1 MPEHSPIAIV
11 GLSYRAPGVGRKGL
25 WEYLAE
31 AKSAWS
37 KVPADRFDYDAFHHP
52 DKDKAGCIAAVGGHF
67 LPEDIYS
74 YDAPFFNL
82 RPEEA
87 RAVDPHHRMLLE
99 CALEAAES
107 AGISLTD
114 LAGSNTGVFSAI
126 GSPEHGHMLG
136 EDMPASST
144 WTCAGG
150 APCMFANRLS
160 YFFDL
165 SGPSIALDAA
175 CASSTYAVHMAC
187 QSLQAGECSSAFAG
201 GAALLLGPS
210 QFSFLDTMGA
220 LSPEGKS
227 FSYDIKGSGFGRG
240 EGGAVLLL
248 KRLDDAIEAGDSIHA
263 IIRNSACNHGGRS
276 DGITMPRRSAQEK
289 LLRRVHQEV
298 GLNPN
303 ETPVVEGHGTGTKV
317 GDPIEAGS
325 FTTVLAS
332 ERTASNPLHIGS
344 LKSNF
349 GHLEGASGVLGMIKA
364 ILMLQHEYVLPNAD
378 FERLNESIEN
388 RELLRVPPTKLPWP
402 SNEPK
407 RVCVTNF
414 GFGGSNSAIILEQ
427 WTTST
432 PRADGVSRTNGLSI
446 TNGITN
452 GNGLQ
457 NCHAH
462 PGKKLYVL
470 SAKSE
475 SSLVAYLS
483 ALDKYLE
490 SVDGSDKFLK
500 DLAYTL
506 GQRRSHHSHRVAVV
520 ADSKQDLMTQL
531 SLVRPKK
538 IRDRT
543 VSFVFT
549 GQGAQHA
556 QMATRLGRYKVF
568 AAALDQAESELK
580 QLGASWSLEE
590 ELQQPVSET
599 RINEAEISQPACTAV
614 QLAIS
619 LLLRSWGVEPSV
631 VTGHSSGE
639 IGAAFA
645 AGLITFQQALALSYF
660 RGLATVELARKGQR
674 GAMLALGVGPEA
686 TSALLAD
693 STKGYATVAAINS
706 PSSVTVSGDISAIDE
721 IHELATAQ
729 GIFARKLKVEM
740 AYHSKH
746 MEQVADFYRES
757 IEPYFSTQLPTRD
770 SNSPEFVSSSASDA
784 KAPDTQTAAYWTN
797 NLVEPVRFSDAI
809 TKIVSNNPGSSNT
822 RAPNI
827 IIEVGPHPALKN
839 PVKQTVDLIRQQQQ
853 DDQGRRHAGQFN
865 YLASLERG
873 TESEDALLS
882 LAQNLFCL
890 GVPINFEA
898 INQTNRHNGHV
909 LTDLPAY
916 AWDRSVRYML
926 TSRITNAKL
935 HPGQPYHP
943 MLGWKSPYT
952 EGSEMAFRQV
962 FTLDE
967 MPWIREHAVGGTVVF
982 PMTGYLS
989 LALEGMR
996 RVATGTVSSLV
1007 VHEFHAKRSLEIQ
1020 EDERVDITTKLRPA
1034 ATGTEM
1040 FSSSVWIFEV
1050 LSWSQDYGWMA
1061 HCHGQVEAETSEP
1074 AMNTPTFKASVSL
1087 INSKELK
1094 ERDPELEYTSD
1105 HKEGT
1110 TYGPTFKRMRK
1121 FWEGPGYT
1129 VMESEVRELD
1139 PTFPSPYGSSVSVD
1153 TPTLD
1158 SFLQGLGPLLEAY
1171 GEKPAMMP
1179 NYVSRLRISNNIP
1192 AEANLRLTTVT
1203 RLLDY
1208 DLKAGLMRISVAVFE
1223 TKTLSPVAEWESV
1236 SLRVI
1241 ASGSS
1246 SNPTSNL
1253 PASYYWDLIPS
1264 LDALNDNEKLA
1275 NILQVDPV
1283 SEDERERVRLL
1294 NQAGVHFMDRAL
1306 QETLHDENELPSHLA
1321 RFKAWASS
1329 CVKEAKEKDNL
1340 SDVDIESLIKT
1351 VSTSGGQG
1359 EMVCAVGE
1367 RLTDILRSN
1376 VQALEIMLHDNR
1388 LSCYYD
1394 DDLTNVRLSHILAR
1408 WVRHQCD
1415 VKSGLRILEVGA
1427 GTGSATLPVFK
1438 AISRDSEKLPDHFNY
1453 TYTDISSGFFEA
1465 AREKLDKWSKYITYK
1480 KLDISQDPAQQGF
1493 SLEDYDLVIAS
1504 NVLHATPNMTNT
1516 VDHVRSLLKPNGR
1529 LVVLEAG
1536 LHAPLVLPFALLP
1549 GWWLAE
1555 DDYRSL
1561 ERGPLLSKDKWSQ
1574 LFSDRGF
1581 SGLDGVI
1588 EGYPGDP
1595 ENILS
1600 ILTTTR
1606 VSLPGAVGDSTP
1618 ITICGPMIEDS
1629 EAEFAQTI
1637 SDLIA
1642 ESLGCE
1648 TDIKPFAEI
1657 EPSEDQYLLFLDSA
1671 ENSIFKDVSDETFT
1685 LLRDAFLQVKGLLWV
1700 IPQNHTPDGDT
1711 VKGMLR
1717 TVRLEQGSRNLLMLE
1732 DLPCNEEGSSAIVRL
1747 AKKLRDSD
1755 FIKSQDHD
1763 FTWRDGYL
1771 WLPRYRPL
1779 HEARETFASE
1789 AGVVIRKEQNIWQND
1804 ASFEM
1809 TVDTAGSPDSIYFK
1823 RTDTLDQPLADGDI
1837 LVQVE
1842 ASGVN
1847 FRDVLLVLGSI
1858 PWTRP
1863 GFEGSGTVLQT
1874 GSAVD
1879 NFQTGDKVFFGAL
1892 HGGSFTTHMKMPS
1905 WHATKI
1911 PEGFSMA
1918 ESASI
1923 SVAYSTAI
1931 MSVMRIGRLQ
1941 KGESILIHAASGA
1954 VGQACIVLARHFG
1967 AKIFV
1972 TAGSPAKRDFLRDE
1986 FNIPEDHIYS
1996 SRTPE
2001 FRDGILAVAG
2011 GKGIDLVINS
2021 LSGNLLQQ
2029 TWAVVAD
2036 FGRFVEIGKRD
2047 FLQNSFLPM
2056 SPFDNNITFTGVD
2069 LRKMFLNRPD
2079 EHKRCLTD
2087 MNELIERKVVQAI
2100 RPVTAIPVSQ
2110 IATAMRKLQSGQNIG
2125 KIVITMNPGER
2136 VMAELAKPLLVTS
2149 AGTLLRPD
2157 KTYIITGGTGG
2168 IGLSLGPW
2176 MVENGARNVIL
2187 LGRSGSSRPDVQ
2199 NVLGKYKD
2207 SDVIMRA
2214 LACDVGRR
2222 EDVSNVVESIQDLPP
2237 IGGVVHGA
2245 LFLKDK
2251 LLSNTSYQDWLNIV
2265 LPRIR
2270 GAWNLHELLP
2280 DNLDF
2285 FIALSSFISG
2295 SGNIGQSV
2303 YSGTASFYD
2312 AFAEY
2317 RTARG
2322 QPTVSVAL
2330 PVVLDVGYVADRD
2343 LEGKLTSS
2351 LGAVL
2356 SLAHLRTVIKGGIM
2370 GPSSGLYRDG
2380 KAISFSYARGDDSST
2395 LPWQAFHPRALVDY
2409 IRAETRADGTAEESG
2424 SREAKT
2430 KGLQLTNGSDPL
2442 TSLLAVLMDKVS
2454 SITMIERDEIEADAP
2469 LSNYSLDSLVSV
2481 ELRNWI
2487 RRETSI
2493 ELAPSKIAN
2502 TANLRALA
2510 TFILGQMEASSKKK

>member
-1 MPEHSPIAIV
+1 MPDHSPIAIV

-25 WEYLAE
+25 WEYLSE

-37 KVPADRFDYDAFHHP
+37 KVPADRFDYDAFYHP
-52 DKDKAGCIAAVGGHF
+52 DSNKAGCIAAAGGHF
-67 LPEDIYS
+67 LPEDVYS

-107 AGISLTD
+107 AGVSLTD

-187 QSLQAGECSSAFAG
+187 QSLQAGECDSAFAG
-201 GAALLLGPS
+201 GAALLLGPG
-210 QFSFLDTMGA
+210 QWSFLDTMGA

-227 FSYDIKGSGFGRG
+227 FSYDVKGSGFGRG
-240 EGGAVLLL
+240 EGGACVLL
-248 KRLDDAIEAGDSIHA
+248 KRLDDAIEAGDPIHA

-276 DGITMPRRSAQEK
+276 DGITMPRRSAQET
-289 LLRRVHQEV
+289 LLKRVHREV

-325 FTTVLAS
+325 FTTVLAA
-332 ERTASNPLHIGS
+332 ERTSANPLHIGS

-349 GHLEGASGVLGMIKA
+349 GHLEGASGILGMVKA
-364 ILMLQHEYVLPNAD
+364 ILMLQNGYVLPNAN
-378 FERLNESIEN
+378 FEKLNESIEK
-388 RELLRVPPTKLPWP
+388 RELLRVPPAKIPWP
-402 SNEPK
+402 PNEPR

-414 GFGGSNSAIILEQ
+414 GFGGSNSAIILER
-427 WTTST
+427 WPTAS
-432 PRADGVSRTNGLSI
+432 PSTNGVGRV
-446 TNGITN
+446 NGSAAN
-452 GNGLQ
+452 GNSVQ
-457 NCHAH
+457 NGHSQA
-462 PGKKLYVL
+462 PTKRLFVL

-475 SSLVAYLS
+475 SSLATYLS
-483 ALDKYLE
+483 SFQEFLDTEEAEK
-490 SVDGSDKFLK
+490 DSDVVFMK

-506 GQRRSHHSHRVAVV
+506 GQRRSHHSYRVAV
-520 ADSKQDLMTQL
+520 AANSISDLKNQL
-531 SLVRPKK
+531 ETARPKK
-538 IRDRT
+538 VRDRA
-543 VSFVFT
+543 VALVFT

-556 QMATRLGRYKVF
+556 QMATGLGHFKVF
-568 AAALDQAESELK
+568 ADAIDEAESILEK
-580 QLGASWSLEE
+580 LGANWSLKK
-590 ELQQPVSET
+590 ELSRPAPAT
-599 RINEAEISQPACTAV
+599 RVNEAEISQPACTAV
-614 QLAIS
+614 QIALT
-619 LLLRSWGVEPSV
+619 LLLKSWGVEPAM

-645 AGLITFQQALALSYF
+645 AGLVSFQQSIALAYF
-660 RGLATVELARKGQR
+660 RGLATVELARKGQQ
-674 GAMLALGVGPEA
+674 GAMLALGVGVEA
-686 TSALLAD
+686 ASELLEKI
-693 STKGYATVAAINS
+693 TKGYATVAAINS

-721 IHELATAQ
+721 VLELATSE

-746 MEQVADFYRES
+746 MEQVAEFYRMS
-757 IEPYFSTQLPTRD
+757 IDPYCSNEPVARNTT
-770 SNSPEFVSSSASDA
+770 SPEFVSSSTSMF
-784 KAPDTQTAAYWTN
+784 KVVDTVSADYWVQ
-797 NLVEPVRFSDAI
+797 NLVKPVRFADAI
-809 TKIVSNNPGSSNT
+809 TKIVSKQPDAVRT
-822 RAPNI
+822 PNV
-827 IIEVGPHPALKN
+827 IIEIGPHPALKN
-839 PVKQTVDLIRQQQQ
+839 PVKQIVDLIREQQAG
-853 DDQGRRHAGQFN
+853 DQGRRHAGQFT

-873 TESEDALLS
+873 TASEDALFG

-890 GVPINFEA
+890 GVPLSLEA
-898 INQTNRHNGHV
+898 INQTHRQNAHV
-909 LTDLPAY
+909 ISDLPAY

-926 TSRITNAKL
+926 SSRITAAKL

-943 MLGWKSPYT
+943 MLGWRSPYT
-952 EGSEMAFRQV
+952 EGQEMVFRQV

-989 LALEGMR
+989 LALEGLR
-996 RVATGTVSSLV
+996 RVATGTFSSLV

-1020 EDERVDITTKLRPA
+1020 EDERIDITTKIRPA

-1040 FSSSVWIFEV
+1040 FSSSLWVFEI
-1050 LSWSQDYGWMA
+1050 LSWSQDYGWTA
-1061 HCHGQVEAETSEP
+1061 HAHGRVEAEANEP
-1074 AMNTPTFKASVSL
+1074 TINTPTFKSSLSL
-1087 INSKELK
+1087 IGSKELK

-1105 HKEGT
+1105 HKDGT
-1110 TYGPTFKRMRK
+1110 MYGPTFKRMKK
-1121 FWEGPGYT
+1121 FWSAPGFT
-1129 VMESEVRELD
+1129 VMESEVRDLD
-1139 PTFPSPYGSSVSVD
+1139 SGFPSPYGSPVSVD

-1158 SFLQGLGPLLEAY
+1158 SFLQGLGPLLEEY

-1192 AEANLRLTTVT
+1192 TEANLRLTTVT

-1208 DLKAGLMRISVAVFE
+1208 DLKAGLMRISVAVFD
-1223 TKTLSPVAEWESV
+1223 TKTLSPVVEWETV
-1236 SLRVI
+1236 SLRVV
-1241 ASGSS
+1241 ASVSS

-1253 PASYYWDLIPS
+1253 PSSYYWDLIPS
-1264 LDALNDNEKLA
+1264 LNTLA
-1275 NILQVDPV
+1275 NNQMLAGFLEVEPV
-1283 SEDERERVRLL
+1283 AESERERVRLL
-1294 NQAGVHFMDRAL
+1294 NKAGLHFMGKAL
-1306 QETLHDENELPSHLA
+1306 QETAQDTNELPPHLA
-1321 RFKAWASS
+1321 RFKVWAAA
-1329 CVKEAKEKDNL
+1329 CVKEAEEKKNTANE
-1340 SDVDIESLIKT
+1340 DIATLVEN

-1367 RLTDILRSN
+1367 RLTDILRGN

-1388 LSCYYD
+1388 LSRYYD

-1415 VKSGLRILEVGA
+1415 VKSNLRVLEVGA
-1427 GTGSATLPVFK
+1427 GTGSATLPVFN
-1438 AISRDSEKLPDHFNY
+1438 AISRGTDKLPDNFSY

-1465 AREKLDKWSKYITYK
+1465 AREKLDRWSKSITYK

-1504 NVLHATPNMTNT
+1504 NVLHATPNMKNT
-1516 VDHVRSLLKPNGR
+1516 IDHVRSLLKPNGR

-1555 DDYRSL
+1555 DEYRSL
-1561 ERGPLLSKDKWSQ
+1561 EQGPLLSQDKWNQ

-1581 SGLDGVI
+1581 SGLDGVV

-1606 VSLPGAVGDSTP
+1606 VSFPDTVDGSTP
-1618 ITICGPMIEDS
+1618 ITICGPMEDDD
-1629 EAEFAQTI
+1629 EAEYAQLV
-1637 SDLIA
+1637 SDILA
-1642 ESLGCE
+1642 EAGYE
-1648 TDIKPFAEI
+1648 TEVKPFAEV
-1657 EPSEDQYLLFLDSA
+1657 EPTEDQYLLFIDSA
-1671 ENSIFKDVSDETFT
+1671 ENSIFKDVSEATFT

-1700 IPQNHTPDGDT
+1700 IPEGHTPDGDT

-1717 TVRLEQGSRNLLMLE
+1717 TVRLEQGSRNILMLE
-1732 DLPCNEEGSSAIVRL
+1732 GFPCSSHGLSAIMNLV
-1747 AKKLRDSD
+1747 KKLYDPEYV
-1755 FIKSQDHD
+1755 KSPDHD
-1763 FTWRDGYL
+1763 FTWGDGFL
-1771 WLPRYRPL
+1771 KLPRYRPL
-1779 HEARETFASE
+1779 HEAKDTFASE
-1789 AGVVIRKEQNIWQND
+1789 AGVVIRKEQDIWQED
-1804 ASFEM
+1804 VSFEM
-1809 TVDTAGSPDSIYFK
+1809 TVDAAGSPDSIFFK
-1823 RTDTLDQPLADGDI
+1823 RTNTLEKPLADDDI
-1837 LVQVE
+1837 VVQVE

-1858 PWTRP
+1858 PWTTP
-1863 GFEGSGTVLQT
+1863 GFEGAGTVLQT
-1874 GSAVD
+1874 GSAVSD
-1879 NFQTGDKVFFGAL
+1879 LQAGDKVFFGAL

-1911 PEGFSMA
+1911 PQGFNMT

-1931 MSVMRIGRLQ
+1931 MSVLRIGRLQ
-1941 KGESILIHAASGA
+1941 QGESILIHAASGA
-1954 VGQACIVLARHFG
+1954 VGQACIVLARNVG
-1967 AKIFV
+1967 ADVFV
-1972 TAGSPAKRDFLRDE
+1972 TAGSTAKRNFLRDE
-1986 FNIPEDHIYS
+1986 FNIPVDHIYS

-2001 FRDGILAVAG
+2001 FRDGILSVTEG
-2011 GKGIDLVINS
+2011 RGIDLVINS

-2056 SPFDNNITFTGVD
+2056 RPFDNNITFTGVD
-2069 LRKMFLNRPD
+2069 LRKMFLNRPQ
-2079 EHKRCLTD
+2079 EHKRCLED
-2087 MNELIERKVVQAI
+2087 MADLIERKVVVPI
-2100 RPVTAIPVSQ
+2100 RPVTYIPVSQ
-2110 IATAMRKLQSGQNIG
+2110 IRTAMRKLQSGQNIG
-2125 KIVITMNPGER
+2125 KIVITMNHGER
-2136 VMAELAKPLLVTS
+2136 VKAEVAKPLIGS
-2149 AGTLLRPD
+2149 SSKSLLRSD

-2176 MVENGARNVIL
+2176 MVEHGARKVIL

-2199 NVLGKYKD
+2199 KVLQQYSD
-2207 SDVIMRA
+2207 SDVTIRA

-2222 EDVSNVVESIQDLPP
+2222 EDVISVVESIKDFPP
-2237 IGGVVHGA
+2237 VGGVIHGA

-2280 DNLDF
+2280 DNMDF

-2312 AFAEY
+2312 SFAEY
-2317 RTARG
+2317 RTSLG

-2343 LEGKLTSS
+2343 MEGKLTSS

-2356 SLAHLRTVIKGGIM
+2356 SLKHLRTVIKGGIM

-2409 IRAETRADGTAEESG
+2409 IRAETRADGTAEEGNTRDAKSKGFKITDSG
-2424 SREAKT
+2424 
-2430 KGLQLTNGSDPL
+2430 DPL
-2442 TSLLAVLMDKVS
+2442 TGLLAVLMDKVS

-2469 LSNYSLDSLVSV
+2469 LTNYSLDSLVSV

-2487 RRETSI
+2487 RRETSV
-2493 ELAPSKIAN
+2493 ELPPSKIAN

-2510 TFILGQMEASSKKK
+2510 TFILSQMEAGPKRK

>member
-1 MPEHSPIAIV
+1 MPDHSPIAIV

-37 KVPADRFDYDAFHHP
+37 KVPAERFDYDAFYHP
-52 DKDKAGCIAAVGGHF
+52 DKDKAGCISAAGGHF
-67 LPEDIYS
+67 LPGDVYS

-150 APCMFANRLS
+150 APL
-160 YFFDL
+160 
-165 SGPSIALDAA
+165 
-175 CASSTYAVHMAC
+175 HMLYTWPAKVC
-187 QSLQAGECSSAFAG
+187 KQENATP
-201 GAALLLGPS
+201 LLLEVQRCFLVQANGVFLIRWGTVTVIS
-210 QFSFLDTMGA
+210 QRIDPQSEAYHKADRA

-240 EGGAVLLL
+240 EGGACVLL
-248 KRLDDAIEAGDSIHA
+248 KRLDDAVEAGDPIHA

-289 LLRRVHQEV
+289 LLRRVHREV
-298 GLNPN
+298 GLNAG

-332 ERTASNPLHIGS
+332 ERTPSNPLYIGS

-349 GHLEGASGVLGMIKA
+349 GHLEGASGILGMIKA
-364 ILMLQHEYVLPNAD
+364 ILMLQHGYVLPNANFD
-378 FERLNESIEN
+378 KLNESIER
-388 RELLRVPPTKLPWP
+388 RELLRVPPTRMPWP
-402 SNEPK
+402 SNEPR

-427 WTTST
+427 WPTTTSK
-432 PRADGVSRTNGLSI
+432 TNGVNH
-446 TNGITN
+446 TNGATLIN
-452 GNGLQ
+452 GNGVQ
-457 NCHAH
+457 NGLDHDAT
-462 PGKKLYVL
+462 KRLYVF

-475 SSLVAYLS
+475 NSLAHYLS
-483 ALDKYLE
+483 SFDQHLHSAE
-490 SVDGSDKFLK
+490 SQNHSSKFLK

-506 GQRRSHHSHRVAVV
+506 GQRRSHHPWRVAAV
-520 ADSKQDLMTQL
+520 ADSIQDLKTHL
-531 SLVRPKK
+531 SAAKPKK
-538 IRDRT
+538 IRDRA
-543 VSFVFT
+543 VAFVFT

-556 QMATRLGRYKVF
+556 QMATGLDRFKVF
-568 AAALDQAESELK
+568 SAAIDEAESQLK
-580 QLGASWSLEE
+580 QLGASWSLKE
-590 ELQQPVSET
+590 ELARPAPET
-599 RINEAEISQPACTAV
+599 RVNEAEISQPACTAV
-614 QLAIS
+614 QLAIV
-619 LLLRSWGVEPSV
+619 LLLRSWNVEPAM

-645 AGLITFQQALALSYF
+645 ADLVSFQQAIALSYF
-660 RGLATVELARKGQR
+660 RGLATVELARKGQK
-674 GAMLALGVGPEA
+674 GAMLALGVGSEA
-686 TSALLAD
+686 ASALLSD
-693 STKGYATVAAINS
+693 TTKGYATVAAINS
-706 PSSVTVSGDISAIDE
+706 PSSVTVSGDIPAIDE
-721 IHELATAQ
+721 IHELATAR

-740 AYHSKH
+740 ACHSRH
-746 MEQVADFYRES
+746 MEQVADFYKKS
-757 IEPYFSTQLPTRD
+757 IEPYCSTEAPARD
-770 SNSPEFVSSSASDA
+770 GSSPEFVSSSSGDA
-784 KAPDTQTAAYWTN
+784 KAFDVLNASYWTS
-797 NLVEPVRFSDAI
+797 NLVKPVRFADAV
-809 TKIVSNNPGSSNT
+809 TKIVSKHPDVANSKT
-822 RAPNI
+822 PNVI
-827 IIEVGPHPALKN
+827 VEIGPHPALKN
-839 PVKQTVDLIRQQQQ
+839 PVKQIVDLVREQQQG
-853 DDQGRRHAGQFN
+853 DQGRRHAGQFN

-873 TESEDALLS
+873 ISSEDALLS

-890 GVPINFEA
+890 GTLIDLAA
-898 INQTNRHNGHV
+898 INQTDQYNARV

-926 TSRITNAKL
+926 TSRITDAKL

-952 EGSEMAFRQV
+952 EGSELAFRQV

-967 MPWIREHAVGGTVVF
+967 MPWVREHTVGGMVVF

-989 LALEGMR
+989 LALEGLR
-996 RVATGTVSSLV
+996 RAASGTISSLV

-1040 FSSSVWIFEV
+1040 FSSNVWVFEV
-1050 LSWSQDYGWMA
+1050 LSWSQEYGWTA
-1061 HCHGQVEAETSEP
+1061 HCHGCVEAEANEP
-1074 AMNTPTFKASVSL
+1074 SINTPTFKASISL
-1087 INSKELK
+1087 IGSQELK

-1110 TYGPTFKRMRK
+1110 TYGPTFKRMKR

-1139 PTFPSPYGSSVSVD
+1139 PTFPSPYGSPVSVD

-1158 SFLQGLGPLLEAY
+1158 CFLQGLGPLLEAY

-1179 NYVSRLRISNNIP
+1179 NYVSRLRISNNIST
-1192 AEANLRLTTVT
+1192 ETNLRLTTVT

-1208 DLKAGLMRISVAVFE
+1208 DVKAGLMRISVAVFD
-1223 TKTLSPVAEWESV
+1223 TKTLSPIAEWESV

-1241 ASGSS
+1241 ASSSS
-1246 SNPTSNL
+1246 SNPTSSL

-1264 LDALNDNEKLA
+1264 LEVLGNNEKLA
-1275 NILQVDPV
+1275 SFLEVDPV
-1283 SEDERERVRLL
+1283 AEDERERVRLL

-1306 QETLHDENELPSHLA
+1306 QETAQDDNALPSHLA
-1321 RFKAWASS
+1321 RFKVWASA
-1329 CVKEAKEKDNL
+1329 CVEEAKASGKL
-1340 SDVDIESLIKT
+1340 SGIDFDSLVKT
-1351 VSTSGGQG
+1351 VSGSGGQG

-1367 RLTDILRSN
+1367 QLTDILRGK

-1388 LSCYYD
+1388 LSRYYD

-1427 GTGSATLPVFK
+1427 GTGSATLPVFQ
-1438 AISRDSEKLPDHFNY
+1438 AISRGSDKLPDHFNY

-1493 SLEDYDLVIAS
+1493 AFEDYDLVIAS

-1516 VDHVRSLLKPNGR
+1516 IDHVRSLLKPNGR

-1555 DDYRSL
+1555 DEYRSL
-1561 ERGPLLSKDKWSQ
+1561 EKGPLLSKDKWSR

-1581 SGLDGVI
+1581 SGLDGVV

-1606 VSLPGAVGDSTP
+1606 VSLPETLEDTTTV
-1618 ITICGPMIEDS
+1618 TICGPMVDDGE
-1629 EAEFAQTI
+1629 EEFAQTI
-1637 SDLIA
+1637 SDLLT
-1642 ESLGCE
+1642 ETLGCE
-1648 TDIKPFAEI
+1648 TEIKPFAEI
-1657 EPSEDQYLLFLDSA
+1657 EPSDDQYVLFIDSP
-1671 ENSIFKDVSDETFT
+1671 ENSIFKDVSDETFN
-1685 LLRDAFLQVKGLLWV
+1685 LLRDTFLQVKGLLWV
-1700 IPQNHTPDGDT
+1700 IPKNHTPDGDT

-1717 TVRLEQGSRNLLMLE
+1717 TVRLEHGSRNLLMLE
-1732 DLPCNEEGSSAIVRL
+1732 DLPCTEEGSSAIVRL
-1747 AKKLRDSD
+1747 AKRLRDPE
-1755 FIKSQDHD
+1755 FTKAADHD
-1763 FTWRDGYL
+1763 FTWRDGTL

-1779 HEARETFASE
+1779 QQARETFASE
-1789 AGVVIRKEQNIWQND
+1789 AGVVTRKEQNIWQDNV
-1804 ASFEM
+1804 SFEM
-1809 TVDTAGSPDSIYFK
+1809 TVDTAGSPDSIFFK
-1823 RTDTLDQPLADGDI
+1823 RTDTLDQPLADDDI

-1863 GFEGSGTVLQT
+1863 GFEGAGIVLQT
-1874 GSAVD
+1874 GSAVND
-1879 NFQTGDKVFFGAL
+1879 LQSGDKVFFGAL

-1931 MSVMRIGRLQ
+1931 MSVLRIGHLQ
-1941 KGESILIHAASGA
+1941 QGESVLIHAASGA
-1954 VGQACIVLARHFG
+1954 VGQACIILARHVG
-1967 AKIFV
+1967 AEVFV
-1972 TAGSPAKRDFLRDE
+1972 TAGSSAKRDFLRDE
-1986 FNIPEDHIYS
+1986 FNIPRDHIYS
-1996 SRTPE
+1996 SRTPD
-2001 FRDGILAVAG
+2001 FRDGILSVTG

-2029 TWAVVAD
+2029 TWAIVAD

-2047 FLQNSFLPM
+2047 FLQNSYLPM
-2056 SPFDNNITFTGVD
+2056 RPFDNNIAFTGVD
-2069 LRKMFLNRPD
+2069 LRKMFLNRPQ
-2079 EHKRCLTD
+2079 EHRRCLVD
-2087 MNELIERKVVQAI
+2087 MNDLIKRKVVVPI

-2125 KIVITMNPGER
+2125 KIVITMDPEER
-2136 VMAELAKPLLVTS
+2136 VVAELAKPLLGAS
-2149 AGTLLRPD
+2149 AGALLRQD

-2176 MVENGARNVIL
+2176 MIENGARNVIL
-2187 LGRSGSSRPDVQ
+2187 LGRSGSTRPEVQ
-2199 NVLGKYKD
+2199 KVLAQYQD
-2207 SDVIMRA
+2207 SDVTIRA
-2214 LACDVGRR
+2214 VACDVGRR
-2222 EDVSNVVESIQDLPP
+2222 EDVANAVQSIQDLPP
-2237 IGGVVHGA
+2237 VGGVVHGA

-2280 DNLDF
+2280 DDLDF

-2312 AFAEY
+2312 AFSEY
-2317 RTARG
+2317 RSARG

-2409 IRAETRADGTAEESG
+2409 IRAETRADGTSDDTK

-2430 KGLQLTNGSDPL
+2430 KGLQLSNGGDPL

-2487 RRETSI
+2487 RRETSV
-2493 ELAPSKIAN
+2493 ELPPSKIAN

-2510 TFILGQMEASSKKK
+2510 AYILAQMEAGSKKK